1 MLAVVVASTAMT
13 VGLVIDPPLATAAGH
28 HRTLND
34 TRSIG
39 SAPVTPGHAIDYF
52 GLVADLDSPNG
63 ALTGQGASPY
73 GEARFLVD
81 ARWTAWQ
88 SLDQDGAQAEGQ
100 FTGSLIAV
108 DHATAYQVR
117 NLPKGAHNWRA
128 AAINTTDGPVEA
140 VPMQGSSEAHAAVVC
155 RSRADWGADES
166 TTGWARGD
174 VRAFSP
180 AQVMTVHHTATSN
193 SSTQDYS
200 ATMRAILNYHVTS
213 NGWSDIGYQ
222 YLIDRNGI
230 VYEGRSA
237 GSSVSCLNGG
247 GDGSDFAHQAGTDD
261 IVTGAHVATYNSGN
275 IGVALMGCFNTA
287 GGCTGDMTVPAAS
300 LGGLESLLAGFADR
314 HSLSPQGSVRY
325 VNPVTGLTAT
335 MPTIATH
342 QDWPSA
348 ATACPGDNLYPQL
361 PTIRENVARLAAPQ
375 ATTVPAAPS
384 NLAATA
390 TSKSRIKLTWVDNAS
405 NEDLYLIERCK
416 GATCTNFAQI
426 ASVGPATS
434 FTDGGLSARTTYRY
448 RVRASNAA
456 GASGYSNTSATTTP
470 RK

>member
-1 MLAVVVASTAMT
+1 MAVVVAGTAMT
-13 VGLVIDPPLATAAGH
+13 IGSVIDPPLATAAGH

-34 TRSIG
+34 TRAIG
-39 SAPVTPGHAIDYF
+39 AAPVTPGHAIDYF
-52 GLVADLDSPNG
+52 GLVADLDRPNG
-63 ALTGQGASPY
+63 SLTGQGASPY

-81 ARWTAWQ
+81 AHWTAWQ
-88 SLDQDGAQAEGQ
+88 LLDMDGAQAEGQ

-140 VPMQGSSEAHAAVVC
+140 VPAQAISEAHAAAAC

-166 TTGWARGD
+166 VTGWAKGD
-174 VRAFSP
+174 ERDFTPV
-180 AQVMTVHHTATSN
+180 QVLTVHHTATSN
-193 SSTQDYS
+193 SPKQDYS

-213 NGWSDIGYQ
+213 NGWSDIGYH

-237 GSSVSCLNGG
+237 GGSASCLTDGG
-247 GDGSDFAHQAGTDD
+247 NGSDFAHQAGTDD

-275 IGVALMGCFNTA
+275 IGIALLGCFNTT
-287 GGCTGDMTVPAAS
+287 GGCTGDMTVPAGTV
-300 LGGLESLLAGFADR
+300 GGLETLLATLAVR
-314 HSLSPQGSVRY
+314 HSLPPLGSVTY

-342 QDWPSA
+342 RDWPATS
-348 ATACPGDNLYPQL
+348 TACPGDNLYAQL
-361 PTIRENVARLAAPQ
+361 PTIRESVSRLAAPP

-384 NLAATA
+384 SMTA
-390 TSKSRIKLTWVDNAS
+390 SAITKSQIKLTWIDNAS
-405 NEDLYLIERCK
+405 NEDRYLIERCK
-416 GATCTNFAQI
+416 GAACTNFAQI
-426 ASVGPATS
+426 TSIVPATS
-434 FTDGGLSARTTYRY
+434 FTDGGLAARTTYRY

-456 GASGYSNTSATTTP
+456 GGSTYSNTAEATTP

>member
-34 TRSIG
+34 TRAFG
-39 SAPVTPGHAIDYF
+39 SAPVTPEHAIDYF

-63 ALTGQGASPY
+63 SLVGQGASPF
-73 GEARFLVD
+73 GEVRFLVD
-81 ARWTAWQ
+81 GRWTAWQ
-88 SLDQDGAQAEGQ
+88 SLDLDGAQAEGQ

-140 VPMQGSSEAHAAVVC
+140 VPAQAASEAHAVTAC

-166 TTGWARGD
+166 ITGWEQGD
-174 VRAFSP
+174 VREFFP
-180 AQVMTVHHTATSN
+180 AQVVTVHHTATSN
-193 SSTQDYS
+193 TSTQDYS
-200 ATMRAILNYHVTS
+200 ATMRAILTYHVKS

-222 YLIDRNGI
+222 YLVDRNGI

-237 GSSVSCLNGG
+237 GSTVSCLDGG
-247 GDGSDFAHQAGTDD
+247 GDGSDFAHQAGTGN
-261 IVTGAHVATYNSGN
+261 IVTGAHVGTYNSGN
-275 IGVALMGCFNTA
+275 IGVALMGCFNA
-287 GGCTGDMTVPAAS
+287 SGGCTGDTTVPAGS
-300 LGGLESLLAGFADR
+300 VGGLEPLLADLADR
-314 HSLSPQGSVRY
+314 HSLTPMGTVEY
-325 VNPVTGLTAT
+325 VNPVTQLEAT
-335 MPTIATH
+335 MPTITTH

-348 ATACPGDNLYPQL
+348 ATACPGDNLHPQL
-361 PTIRENVARLAAPQ
+361 PTIREAVAQLSAPT

-384 NLAATA
+384 NLAAIA
-390 TSKSRIKLTWVDNAS
+390 ISKSQIALTWADKAS
-405 NEDLYLIERCK
+405 DEDGYLIERCK

-426 ASVGPATS
+426 ASVGTVTS
-434 FTDGGLSARTTYRY
+434 FTDTRLAGRTTYQY

-456 GASGYSNTSATTTP
+456 GVSEYSNIASTTTP